1 MCILFRIFAV
11 TQFMNVKCYRWYC
24 LSYPRDLPIEL
35 NKFSI
40 ESISSID
47 WWGIRNMDIQSL
59 ESRYEFEFPVHLSES
74 FWWSNL
80 DLFDYSCQLVWLGS
94 ENKMVYAEYEVEFTI
109 EIHRLNPWEQKES
122 NVRISSCLEVNN
134 SCEKFAMKKSNNWDF
149 LWSLFNRLDRVV
161 FTQICFQYCVRST
174 YINTADKS

>member
-1 MCILFRIFAV
+1 MCILFRNFAV

-24 LSYPRDLPIEL
+24 LTYPRDLPIEL
-35 NKFSI
+35 NQFSI

-80 DLFDYSCQLVWLGS
+80 DLFDCSCQFVWLGS
-94 ENKMVYAEYEVEFTI
+94 ENKMVYAEYEVEFII
-109 EIHRLNPWEQKES
+109 EIHRLNPWEQKGS
-122 NVRISSCLEVNN
+122 NVRISSC
-134 SCEKFAMKKSNNWDF
+134 
-149 LWSLFNRLDRVV
+149 
-161 FTQICFQYCVRST
+161 
-174 YINTADKS
+174 